1 MVSTRSRTSG
11 SSSATEL
18 SQKRKTAI
26 DACKRPTK
34 KAKVVNDLTVGK
46 PVTKE
51 VTLMN
56 QEGKEVVLADTFREK
71 GVVFF
76 MYPRANTPGC
86 TKQACSFRDNIT
98 TIKDAGF
105 AVYGL
110 SGDSSNVLRNWKS
123 KQSLPFDLLSDPE
136 HKLISYFGSS
146 LAGKKVQRSHVV
158 ILKGGVVGDIA
169 AKVSPADSVSRA
181 IKFVQTNS
189 DKATNPAKEDEP
201 VKQDEPTKE
210 VESKDPNKFT
220 EDNIITLDV
229 ELQTDA
235 STTIKIQDLFKTRG
249 AIFFMYPKADTP
261 GCTTQACGFN
271 DNLTALKTA
280 GFDIYGLG
288 ADAPAELLAWKEL
301 QKYKYT
307 FLSDPNHQLIGYF
320 GSSEDGTRVERS
332 HVIMLPGGKVG
343 QIEHNISPQDSVSKS
358 LKFVKNHAID
368 VTSKL

>member
-1 MVSTRSRTSG
+1 MPSL
-11 SSSATEL
+11 SA
-18 SQKRKTAI
+18 
-26 DACKRPTK
+26 
-34 KAKVVNDLTVGK
+34 G
-46 PVTKE
+46 
-51 VTLMN
+51 
-56 QEGKEVVLADTFREK
+56 
-71 GVVFF
+71 
-76 MYPRANTPGC
+76 
-86 TKQACSFRDNIT
+86 FRDNIT
-98 TIKDAGF
+98 AIQDAGF

-110 SGDSSNVLRNWKS
+110 SDDSSNVLNNWKS

-158 ILKGGVVGDIA
+158 ILKGGVVGDVA

-181 IKFVQTNS
+181 VKFVQTNS
-189 DKATNPAKEDEP
+189 DKATMEKESAKE
-201 VKQDEPTKE
+201 DEPTKE
-210 VESKDPNKFT
+210 VEPKDTKTFA
-220 EDNIITLDV
+220 EDNIMTFDV

-271 DNLTALKTA
+271 DNLTAFNTA
-280 GFDIYGLG
+280 GFDVYGLG
-288 ADAPAELLAWKEL
+288 ADTPAELLAWKES

-307 FLSDPNHQLIGYF
+307 FLSDPKHQLIGYF
-320 GSSEDGTRVERS
+320 GSSIKDGMRVERS
-332 HVIMLPGGKVG
+332 HVIVLPGGKVG

-358 LKFVKNHAID
+358 LEFVKNID